1 MSINSLHSLKSV
13 FQRLGLALVV
23 ALAPGIA
30 AAEYELNFQRPVT
43 EIARDLLELHNL
55 IVLIITI
62 IILIVFVAMFYSILM
77 HRKSRGYQAATFSHS
92 TTFEVIWTVIP
103 FIILVGMAIPSTATL
118 LKMDDS
124 SGSEMTVKITGYQ
137 WKWQYD
143 YLDQDVSFFSSLS
156 TPREQIE
163 NKADKGENYLLEV
176 DNPMVLPVGKK
187 IRLLFT
193 ANDVI
198 HAWWVPQFGV
208 KKDAIPGYINEA
220 WTRIDEPGIYRGQ
233 CAELCGKDHGFMPIV
248 VKAVSEDEFN
258 KWASVQK
265 DKMLAAQAGARKT
278 WSMSQLMKRGEKVY
292 GQSCAACHGPTGAG
306 IPGVFPAIAGS
317 KIAIG
322 PVAGHLDISMNGKT
336 GTAMQAFKGQL
347 SDVDLAAVVTFQR
360 NGFGNKTG
368 DVVQPSQVKALR

>member
-1 MSINSLHSLKSV
+1 MSINSLHGLKSV
-13 FQRLGLALVV
+13 LQRSGLAFIAVLT
-23 ALAPGIA
+23 PGIA
-30 AAEYELNFQRPVT
+30 AAEYGLNFQRPVT
-43 EIARDLLELHNL
+43 EVARDLLELHNL
-55 IVLIITI
+55 ITLIVVI
-62 IILIVFVAMFYSILM
+62 IIAIVFVVMFYSILM
-77 HRKSRGYQAATFSHS
+77 HRKSRGYKAATFSHS
-92 TTFEVIWTVIP
+92 TTLEVIWTVIP
-103 FIILVGMAIPSTATL
+103 FIILVGMAIPSTAVL

-137 WKWQYD
+137 WKWKYD

-163 NKADKGENYLLEV
+163 NKAEKGENYLLEV

-187 IRLLFT
+187 IRLLVT
-193 ANDVI
+193 ANNVI

-208 KKDAIPGYINEA
+208 KKDAIPGYINEV
-220 WTRIDEPGIYRGQ
+220 WTKIDEPGIYRGQ
-233 CAELCGKDHGFMPIV
+233 CAELCGKDHGYMPIV

-278 WSMSQLMKRGEKVY
+278 WSMAQLIKRGEKVY

-306 IPGVFPAIAGS
+306 VPGVFPAITGS
-317 KIAIG
+317 KIATG

-347 SDVDLAAVVTFQR
+347 NDVDMAAVVTFQR
-360 NGFGNKTG
+360 NSLGNKTG
-368 DVVQPSQVKALR
+368 DVVQPSQIKALR